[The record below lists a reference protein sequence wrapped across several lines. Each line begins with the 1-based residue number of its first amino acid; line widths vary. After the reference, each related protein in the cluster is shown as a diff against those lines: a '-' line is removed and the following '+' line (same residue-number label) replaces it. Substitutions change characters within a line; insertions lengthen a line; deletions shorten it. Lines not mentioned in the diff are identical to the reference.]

1 MPCKRIQDVAGLR
14 AIYDAA
20 KGILVILTS
29 NNTTLHLPTCR
40 VVGAATSPDGSDAL
54 VGDWRWYAGMADAV
68 RDEAPLVFCPYCN
81 PGLIDKTDALNRS
94 GTFLHS
100 KIYRILDNLGYSTTA
115 EHPVYVA
122 PFVQDPSRRPGYGP
136 ITVTAEFQ
144 RALAESQQGSLARSR
159 ILDIVTTVPLS
170 QSLELV
176 LPIEVKKINPD
187 YVDWV
192 FMSHGIGEAD
202 MTAVVIS
209 AKDMEG
215 PSLFKIPRSDLGRPP
230 LHVNKASV
238 KISRMPIRAYG
249 DAVSLTLSR
258 SSKYE
263 FQKRSLD
270 EAPTQVVEGTFGLIT
285 SKLIHQVS
293 TGIGYDITQYYLPI
307 IVTTANLYSCSY
319 DPNNLDMTS
328 GLAANVNLK
337 KEEFLIYDCPSPVT
351 ASFPSPLIGTLD
363 RGKDVHRLTKWPVLV
378 VQARSFE
385 NLLELIRRV
394 DLDVG

>member
-1 MPCKRIQDVAGLR
+1 MGECGWGLTRRCGATILLFISRLPAASPLPCKRIQDVAGLR

-215 PSLFKIPRSDLGRPP
+215 PSL
-230 LHVNKASV
+230 
-238 KISRMPIRAYG
+238 
-249 DAVSLTLSR
+249 
-258 SSKYE
+258 
-263 FQKRSLD
+263 
-270 EAPTQVVEGTFGLIT
+270 
-285 SKLIHQVS
+285 
-293 TGIGYDITQYYLPI
+293 
-307 IVTTANLYSCSY
+307 
-319 DPNNLDMTS
+319 
-328 GLAANVNLK
+328 
-337 KEEFLIYDCPSPVT
+337 
-351 ASFPSPLIGTLD
+351 
-363 RGKDVHRLTKWPVLV
+363 
-378 VQARSFE
+378 
-385 NLLELIRRV
+385 
-394 DLDVG
+394 